1 MRKLRKVFNP
11 VSGMKSEKDI
21 EKGYRKIVSAYE
33 VLHAKSQQMR
43 EEAEKTILYERMLDF
58 ARTLIFPPKSITA
71 EDLKNEYW
79 KIVQTKC
86 RQELKAIRAS
96 ITDFDKL
103 LTVVPGEKRQR
114 LSRSITDFDKL
125 LTSLSTKYPDES
137 QLLVELRESVEKE
150 REQEDMKL
158 LRETNDWS
166 QKQSK

>member
-1 MRKLRKVFNP
+1 
-11 VSGMKSEKDI
+11 
-21 EKGYRKIVSAYE
+21 
-33 VLHAKSQQMR
+33 MR

-58 ARTLIFPPKSITA
+58 ARTLIFLPKSITA

-86 RQELKAIRAS
+86 RQELKAIR
-96 ITDFDKL
+96 T
-103 LTVVPGEKRQR
+103 
-114 LSRSITDFDKL
+114 SITDFDKL

>member
-21 EKGYRKIVSAYE
+21 EKGYSKIVSAYE
-33 VLHAKSQQMR
+33 VLHEKSQQMR
-43 EEAEKTILYERMLDF
+43 EEAEKNILYERMLDF
-58 ARTLIFPPKSITA
+58 VRTPTFPPKLITA
-71 EDLKNEYW
+71 EDLRNEYW
-79 KIVQTKC
+79 KMVLTKC
-86 RQELKAIRAS
+86 RQELKAIR
-96 ITDFDKL
+96 T
-103 LTVVPGEKRQR
+103 
-114 LSRSITDFDKL
+114 SITDFDKL

>member
-1 MRKLRKVFNP
+1 MRELRKVFNP

-103 LTVVPGEKRQR
+103 LA
-114 LSRSITDFDKL
+114 
-125 LTSLSTKYPDES
+125 SLSTKYPDES
-137 QLLVELRESVEKE
+137 QLLVRLREYVKNEI
-150 REQEDMKL
+150 EQEVLKL
-158 LRETNDWS
+158 LKETKDWS
-166 QKQSK
+166 HQQSK

>member
-1 MRKLRKVFNP
+1 MRELRKVFNP

-58 ARTLIFPPKSITA
+58 VRTPTFPPKLITA
-71 EDLKNEYW
+71 EDLRNEYW
-79 KIVQTKC
+79 KMVLTKC
-86 RQELKAIRAS
+86 RQELEVIQAS
-96 ITDFDKL
+96 NA
-103 LTVVPGEKRQR
+103 
-114 LSRSITDFDKL
+114 DFDKL

>member
-1 MRKLRKVFNP
+1 MRELRKVFNP

-103 LTVVPGEKRQR
+103 LT
-114 LSRSITDFDKL
+114 
-125 LTSLSTKYPDES
+125 SLSTKYPDES
-137 QLLVELRESVEKE
+137 QLLVELRESVEE
-150 REQEDMKL
+150 EIEQEDMKSR
-158 LRETNDWS
+158 RETKDWS
-166 QKQSK
+166 QQQSKLDCSL

>member
-21 EKGYRKIVSAYE
+21 EKGYSKIVSAYE

-58 ARTLIFPPKSITA
+58 ARTPIFPPKPITA

-103 LTVVPGEKRQR
+103 LT
-114 LSRSITDFDKL
+114 
-125 LTSLSTKYPDES
+125 SLSTKYPEES
-137 QLLVELRESVEKE
+137 QLLVRLREYVKNEI
-150 REQEDMKL
+150 EQEVLKL
-158 LRETNDWS
+158 LKETKDWS
-166 QKQSK
+166 HQQSK